1 MYKLFAQQR
10 LKLCLFE
17 FAERTNENRN
27 TVQMKTD
34 TKYILATIATRTLPL
49 ALSLSLPPISTIHLF
64 ISIETQRIRQPK
76 KKESTKQRVK
86 ERGRGE
92 KNYLNAKRIE
102 VDENSEENRKPFD
115 ISIYIYTH
123 TKTFWL
129 ILIRLIIKIN
139 SPIYWCVW
147 KSNCMKY
154 FSSSLCSCV

>member
-1 MYKLFAQQR
+1 MFVWIR
-10 LKLCLFE
+10 
-17 FAERTNENRN
+17 RTNEWEQKHSANENRY
-27 TVQMKTD
+27 KI
-34 TKYILATIATRTLPL
+34 YISNNSHPHPTSRSF
-49 ALSLSLPPISTIHLF
+49 SLSLPPISTIHLF

-86 ERGRGE
+86 ERGRE
-92 KNYLNAKRIE
+92 KKNYLNAKRIE